1 MRQFGPTESF
11 LLKTGSVHLKA
22 EPGGED
28 VCSFSGLQKLFFL
41 AFFINTTEL
50 QRLTD

>member
-1 MRQFGPTESF
+1 MRQFGPTERF

-28 VCSFSGLQKLFFL
+28 VCSFSGLQKLFFFGFL
-41 AFFINTTEL
+41 YQHYRAAEIN
-50 QRLTD
+50 